1 MSNKRQKI
9 NGKIKEYE
17 AFSSIISVIWVRMK
31 NATKHWY
38 IFNIS
43 MLLNRSEEIQIL
55 GNIIMAGLS
64 TFFF

>member
-1 MSNKRQKI
+1 M
-9 NGKIKEYE
+9 YE